1 MLGARTLAV
10 ARWEFLR
17 FTKVKDLVL
26 GALFFAV
33 LFGAGT
39 MFGEFTGRKLNRP
52 HEIAVVD
59 GGRLGLAERTEVPG
73 LALAPFA
80 VSLAHLDSLLVEEE
94 IDAALVAL
102 DGDAWELRVRRERT
116 WMEGVRGQLASL
128 LQQARIAELG
138 LEPEQIAAILSPPVV
153 ETVVI
158 DPPRGGA
165 GKSSPIAA
173 LLLVGLMMMGL
184 VVGFSYVFVAITGE
198 KTQRTTEALLSTLT
212 PQEWIDGKILGLTG
226 VVLVNL
232 ASTVVGFLLWTTVGH
247 FVFAQ
252 DIGLSIGL
260 DPGVF
265 AVSLALAALGFA
277 FWFTFFAM
285 IAATIDDPNSSARSS
300 FMFLPLL
307 PMSLVFGG
315 LDAADA
321 VWMRVL
327 AVIPG
332 VSQVAMPVRM
342 MRGEP
347 HWWEIAIALVLLA
360 FVASWFRR
368 AAGKVFGTS
377 MLMTGKE
384 PSLREVWRWL
394 REREG

>member
-1 MLGARTLAV
+1 MLSSRTRTV

-17 FTKVKDLVL
+17 FAKAKDLVL
-26 GALFFAV
+26 GTLIFAV
-33 LFGAGT
+33 LFGAGS
-39 MFGEFTGRKLNRP
+39 MFGEFTARKLDRDRD
-52 HEIAVVD
+52 IAVTD
-59 GGRLGLAERTEVPG
+59 ADRLGLTERTVVAG
-73 LALAPFA
+73 LALDPSTR
-80 VSLAHLDSLLVEEE
+80 SLAELDSMLVEEA
-94 IDAALVAL
+94 IDAALVAAGE
-102 DGDAWELRVRRERT
+102 DRWELRVRRERT
-116 WMEGVRGQLASL
+116 WMEGVRVQLGAL
-128 LQQARIAELG
+128 LQQARIAELD
-138 LEPEQIAAILSPPVV
+138 LDPEQLRTILSPAVV
-153 ETVVI
+153 ETVVV
-158 DPPRGGA
+158 DPPRSGT
-165 GKSSPIAA
+165 GKSSSVTA

-198 KTQRTTEALLSTLT
+198 KTQRTTESLLSALT

-232 ASTVVGFLLWTTVGH
+232 ASTVAGFLLWTVVGRL
-247 FVFAQ
+247 FFDQ
-252 DIGLSIGL
+252 DMGISLGL
-260 DPGVF
+260 DPGLF
-265 AVSLALAALGFA
+265 LVSLALAALGFA

-285 IAATIDDPNSSARSS
+285 IAATIDDPNTSARSS

-321 VWMRVL
+321 VWMQVL

-347 HWWEIAIALVLLA
+347 YWWEIALALVLLFLTA
-360 FVASWFRR
+360 AWFRR

-384 PSLREVWRWL
+384 PGLREVWRWL
-394 REREG
+394 RESET

>member
-1 MLGARTLAV
+1 MIGTRTLAV

-17 FTKVKDLVL
+17 FTKLKDLVIGTL
-26 GALFFAV
+26 IFAV
-33 LFGAGT
+33 LFGAGS
-39 MFGEFTGRKLNRP
+39 MFGEFTGRKLDRAR
-52 HEIAVVD
+52 EIAVVD
-59 GGRLGLAERTEVPG
+59 AGRLGLDERTEVAG
-73 LALAPFA
+73 LALAPFD

-102 DGDAWELRVRRERT
+102 DDGQWELRVRRSRT
-116 WMEGVRGQLASL
+116 WMEGVRVQLAAL

-138 LEPEQIAAILSPPVV
+138 LEPEQLAAILSPPVLD
-153 ETVVI
+153 TVVI

-184 VVGFSYVFVAITGE
+184 LVGFSYVFVAITGE
-198 KTQRTTEALLSTLT
+198 KTQRTTESLLSALT
-212 PQEWIDGKILGLTG
+212 PQEWIDGKIIGLTG
-226 VVLVNL
+226 VVLANL
-232 ASTVVGFLLWTTVGH
+232 ASTVAGFLLWSAVGH
-247 FVFAQ
+247 FALGQ
-252 DIGLSIGL
+252 DLGVSLGL
-260 DPGVF
+260 DPLVF
-265 AVSLALAALGFA
+265 TVSLALAALGFA

-321 VWMRVL
+321 VWMRAL

-342 MRGEP
+342 LRGEP
-347 HWWEIAIALVLLA
+347 HAWEIVLALVLLA
-360 FVASWFRR
+360 VAAAWFRR

-384 PSLREVWRWL
+384 PGLREVLRWL
-394 REREG
+394 RESDR